1 MYACNCAK
9 DEQKR
14 LSVRR
19 YAGVFVTVLP
29 CGHVVTLHHLLGA
42 ESLPQ
47 VALCF
52 AQALHVLPDKKYLC
66 YDNACALA
74 RYCRNPVRSTSSA
87 GAQKL
92 RDCIFFL
99 PESHVRGHTAC
110 LDPAS
115 NYYSPEVRKG
125 SHSILA
131 GVNSEAQEQVFA
143 WVRWLI
149 YVANPMTPT
158 RHRVFFL
165 LLCIA
170 RGAHLLQ
177 PAPTRRRPRRGWA
190 CWRGARATALR
201 AASDVVSADSPAT
214 PAAPQQLLSAPP
226 PHARYALNLRDKKL
240 HRLAGPASLC
250 CGATMPK
257 RCLHVDTRDDLG
269 RRSLCMRNGCFSPG
283 ATL

>member
-1 MYACNCAK
+1 MRAT
-9 DEQKR
+9 
-14 LSVRR
+14 
-19 YAGVFVTVLP
+19 AGVFVTVLP

-52 AQALHVLPDKKYLC
+52 AQALHVLPEKKYLC

-74 RYCRNPVRSTSSA
+74 RYCRNPIRSNSSP

-99 PESHVRGHTAC
+99 PESHARGHTAC

-115 NYYSPEVRKG
+115 TYYLPEVRKG

-149 YVANPMTPT
+149 HVANPMTPT

-170 RGAHLLQ
+170 RGAHLPQ
-177 PAPTRRRPRRGWA
+177 PAPTRRRTRRGWT
-190 CWRGARATALR
+190 CWRGARAQR
-201 AASDVVSADSPAT
+201 AQSSVVLADDPPTPASIASPQLSPA
-214 PAAPQQLLSAPP
+214 LPP
-226 PHARYALNLRDKKL
+226 ARYALNLRDKKL
-240 HRLAGPASLC
+240 HRLAGPASLF
-250 CGATMPK
+250 CGATLPK
-257 RCLHVDTRDDLG
+257 RFLQVDSREDVG
-269 RRSLCMRNGCFSPG
+269 RHSLCMRNGCFSPG